1 MIWRAD
7 AAPIVIA
14 VHSAKDQQDADADD
28 ALISGAAKAAAQA
41 LGALG

>member
-1 MIWRAD
+1 MIWRPD

-14 VHSAKDQQDADADD
+14 IHSSKDHQDADADD
-28 ALISGAAKAAAQA
+28 ALISGAATTAAQA